1 MERSK
6 GALCLKLFLKFLKIG
21 AFTFGGGYAMIP
33 LIRREIALREG
44 WIEDKDILDILA
56 VSEST
61 PGPIAV
67 NTATFVGYR
76 VAGPLGAA
84 CATVGVV
91 LPSFVIIFALSF
103 VLRQFE
109 DFPAVR
115 YAFWGIRGGGGGLG
129 AQRFGVHGKGV
140 PLEHRLLPFGGG
152 GLCAGGA
159 AGGQLHCGAHRL
171 RPGWPGR
178 LQAEDWGDEAVIYL
192 KLFLIFFKI
201 GAFTFGGGYAML
213 PLIQQEVLSQGWM
226 DLEQLVNFIAVSES
240 TPGPLAVN
248 LSTYIGAETGGLLGS
263 FCATVGV
270 VLPSF
275 VIILLV
281 AKFYQAFQT
290 NTLVKGCMN
299 GPAPHGG
306 GDDRR
311 LSAQRGGLRL
321 PRGGAGSCSGC
332 WRRCCW
338 RPSWWPIGRRSTP
351 YC

>member
-115 YAFWGIRGGGGGLG
+115 YAFWGIRVAVVALVLS
-129 AQRFGVHGKGV
+129 ALVSMAKECPWNIV
-140 PLEHRLLPFGGG
+140 SYLL
-152 GLCAGGA
+152 A
-159 AGGQLHCGAHRL
+159 AGAFVLVGLVGAN
-171 RPGWPGR
+171 
-178 LQAEDWGDEAVIYL
+178 
-192 KLFLIFFKI
+192 
-201 GAFTFGGGYAML
+201 
-213 PLIQQEVLSQGWM
+213 S
-226 DLEQLVNFIAVSES
+226 IAVLIACALV
-240 TPGPLAVN
+240 GLAASKLKV
-248 LSTYIGAETGGLLGS
+248 GG
-263 FCATVGV
+263 
-270 VLPSF
+270 
-275 VIILLV
+275 
-281 AKFYQAFQT
+281 
-290 NTLVKGCMN
+290 VK
-299 GPAPHGG
+299 
-306 GDDRR
+306 
-311 LSAQRGGLRL
+311 L
-321 PRGGAGSCSGC
+321 
-332 WRRCCW
+332 
-338 RPSWWPIGRRSTP
+338 
-351 YC
+351 